1 VKSTNAMIAALSSA
15 LLLSACATQPIGPTV
30 QVMPAQGKPFEKFAQ
45 DETTCKSYAD
55 GQIAGAVKQAND
67 NALTTGVL
75 TTALGAGTGALLGGG
90 GGARVGTAA
99 GAAAGADAGASSA
112 AAAQGTIQQ
121 RYDAAYSACMY
132 SKGNQVPGFEP
143 AVAAPVPAVVVP
155 VAPAAPRF
163 DPTLVAAIKTELSR
177 LGLLTGAPDGAY
189 GPKTRGAISDY
200 EKIRGL
206 PRDGIPTAALLDD
219 LKQN

>member
-1 VKSTNAMIAALSSA
+1 MIAVLSSA
-15 LLLSACATQPIGPTV
+15 LLLSACATQPIGPSV
-30 QVMPAQGKPFEKFAQ
+30 QVMPAPGKPFENFAQ
-45 DETTCKSYAD
+45 DETACKSYAD

-67 NALTTGVL
+67 NAFATGAL

-90 GGARVGTAA
+90 GAKTGAAA
-99 GAAAGADAGASSA
+99 GAAAGADAGAASTA
-112 AAAQGTIQQ
+112 TAQGTIQQ

-132 SKGNQVPGFEP
+132 GKGNRVPGFEP
-143 AVAAPVPAVVVP
+143 VVATPAPAVVAPVVP
-155 VAPAAPRF
+155 LAPRF
-163 DPTLVAAIKTELSR
+163 DPTLVAAIQTELSR

-200 EKIRGL
+200 QKMRGL
-206 PRDGIPTAALLDD
+206 PRDGVPTATLLYD